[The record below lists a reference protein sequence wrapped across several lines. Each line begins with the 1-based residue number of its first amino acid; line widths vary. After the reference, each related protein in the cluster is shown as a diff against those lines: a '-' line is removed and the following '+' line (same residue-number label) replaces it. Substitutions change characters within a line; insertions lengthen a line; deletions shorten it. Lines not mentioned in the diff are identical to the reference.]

1 MNREWNLLGFLD
13 DDPEKQGTKINGIPV
28 LGGTTDIDKYSSC
41 RFIVLLGTHK
51 DRFIKKR
58 TIAKLPIPAENYAT
72 VIHPTAWISR
82 HAIIGRGS
90 ILLPG
95 ITIMANAEIGNHVF
109 IASKTNIGHDTKIND
124 YVLMSALVA
133 IAGNVV

>member
-1 MNREWNLLGFLD
+1 MAKNLIIIGAGGDGRNVADIVAEMNREWNLLGFLD

-41 RFIVLLGTHK
+41 RFIVLCGAHK
-51 DRFIKKR
+51 DRFIKKS

-82 HAIIGRGS
+82 HAIIGR
-90 ILLPG
+90 
-95 ITIMANAEIGNHVF
+95 
-109 IASKTNIGHDTKIND
+109 
-124 YVLMSALVA
+124 
-133 IAGNVV
+133 